1 MTRPGSAILAALAGL
16 LLATVPSVALSAQA
30 MRGYSVSRP
39 VNGSPP
45 TLRASLEFGGG
56 RVQVDAG
63 SPANLYR
70 MLLSYDADRFSPVQ
84 RYDQRTGILELGVM
98 TVGAG
103 GLRVTSADQ
112 LDQAA
117 RFEFS
122 PDVPLILRAS
132 LGTSNATV
140 DLGGLMLEE
149 VAISAGATRSVI
161 RFSEPTTGHCREA
174 TFTAGAG
181 ELVIEQLPQSG
192 CGVVHLEGGIGRTL
206 LDFSGEWQNDIRV
219 EADVSIGT
227 VVLRVPRGV
236 GLSIAAERFL
246 TSISADEMKRT
257 SDGWETAGYADAKQ
271 KIAVAIRASVAGIVV
286 EWFDSATR

>member
-1 MTRPGSAILAALAGL
+1 MIHRAPFLLAAAAGSLLGTALPVSLA
-16 LLATVPSVALSAQA
+16 AQT
-30 MRGYSVSRP
+30 MRGYAVSRP
-39 VNGSPP
+39 VNGPPP
-45 TLRASLEFGGG
+45 TLRASLEFGAGK
-56 RVQVDAG
+56 VQVDAG
-63 SPANLYR
+63 PAANLYR
-70 MLLSYDADRFSPVQ
+70 MLLSYDAERFSPIQ
-84 RYDQRTGILELGVM
+84 RYDQRTGILELGVR

-103 GLRVTSADQ
+103 GLRVTSSEQ

-132 LGTSNATV
+132 LGASHATV

-149 VAISAGATRSVI
+149 VAISAGASRSVI
-161 RFSEPTTGHCREA
+161 QFSEPTIGECREA

-181 ELVIEQLPQSG
+181 ELVVEQLPQSG
-192 CGVVHLEGGIGRTL
+192 CDVVHLEGGVGRTL

-227 VVLRVPRGV
+227 VVLRIPRGV

-246 TSISADEMKRT
+246 SSISAEEMERIE
-257 SDGWETAGYADAKQ
+257 DGWQTADFARSDR
-271 KIAVAIRASVAGIVV
+271 KISVAIRAAVAGVVV
-286 EWFDSATR
+286 EWLEPATR